1 VITGDY
7 FKALEIAPR
16 GGRVFDA
23 RDESTGPPVAIINQT
38 LARREFGDANPIG
51 RQLRTGRSDA
61 LSPPRTIVGI
71 VSDVLHSGLTSRS
84 DAEIYVPLTQASA
97 ATMYLAARTAADPD
111 RFVGEVRAALAT
123 IDPGQPVFQVKSM
136 QSLVNEALL
145 PNTAAMT
152 IMSMFAA
159 LALALASVG
168 IYGVTSYA
176 VTQQTREFGV
186 RLALGANPRDV
197 LLLVLRRGLLL
208 VGTGT
213 AIGAAAA
220 VGAGRG
226 LAALLPGVNASD
238 VLPYL
243 AVAGLLLLVGAA
255 ACIVPARRAM
265 RLDPVE
271 ILRAD

>member
-1 VITGDY
+1 
-7 FKALEIAPR
+7 
-16 GGRVFDA
+16 
-23 RDESTGPPVAIINQT
+23 
-38 LARREFGDANPIG
+38 
-51 RQLRTGRSDA
+51 
-61 LSPPRTIVGI
+61 
-71 VSDVLHSGLTSRS
+71 
-84 DAEIYVPLTQASA
+84 
-97 ATMYLAARTAADPD
+97 
-111 RFVGEVRAALAT
+111 VGEVRAALAT

>member
-1 VITGDY
+1 V
-7 FKALEIAPR
+7 
-16 GGRVFDA
+16 
-23 RDESTGPPVAIINQT
+23 N
-38 LARREFGDANPIG
+38 
-51 RQLRTGRSDA
+51 
-61 LSPPRTIVGI
+61 
-71 VSDVLHSGLTSRS
+71 DVLHSGLTSRS
-84 DAEIYVPLTQASA
+84 NAEIYVPLAQASA
-97 ATMYLAARTAADPD
+97 ATMYLAARTAGDPE
-111 RFVGEVRAALAT
+111 RFVGAVRASLAK
-123 IDPGQPVFQVKSM
+123 IDPGQPVYQVKSM
-136 QSLVNEALL
+136 QSLVDEALL

-152 IMSMFAA
+152 IMSMFAT

-197 LLLVLRRGLLL
+197 LMMVLRRGLLL

-226 LAALLPGVNASD
+226 LAALVPGVNASD
-238 VLPYL
+238 ALPYL

-255 ACIVPARRAM
+255 ACFVPARRAM

-271 ILRAD
+271 ILKAE